1 LRVWPRP
8 CRAVRGGVRPD
19 GNVVTEMAEN
29 RSGAVEGDAGDGSAK
44 DQANKMAS
52 SVDTNKRLRP
62 VNVSNV
68 RKFDGARAVEPG
80 F

>member
-1 LRVWPRP
+1 
-8 CRAVRGGVRPD
+8 
-19 GNVVTEMAEN
+19 MAEN

-62 VNVSNV
+62 MNVSSV
-68 RKFDGARAVEPG
+68 RSFDGAGAVEAG